1 MNTSFH
7 RIPSL
12 VVFASALLGSLLSTQ
27 VAAQPAQKPLLTNQS
42 GALPNLMVALD
53 NSGSMAFPYHEAY
66 YILFNDNNPHNLSY
80 CTGGNQALEPTGSWV
95 VNGMVDFTRPVNQR
109 CANSTRT
116 FWTTDNGTPFAAT
129 PVIQNAWTAQRS
141 ADLNP
146 VYYDPR
152 TTYAPRV
159 GPDYAPLTRDA
170 SVQFVSNQGGY
181 TNAAGFFYRVY
192 RNPLNGD
199 LYTTNVQ
206 KPNGMLYRADNDLTQ
221 AKTSIQAAPFW
232 ANALNDVYSL
242 SVQTPFPTHLEHN
255 ATTAATPSFQYAF
268 CRDALGASTVQKDR
282 NNMDVGCSSVRNP
295 PYATSA
301 AGSLTTVLAPGNP
314 AAATN
319 IITLP
324 PDNSRTDCGT
334 APATQC
340 TNAQEV
346 NNILNWYHWYSTR
359 VLATSTAIGQS
370 LAADNIQNKIRIGYM
385 PINDLTRNTTSSDIR
400 MAQTPGTVTNIPDL
414 VRGVRTLA
422 TDTTTPTVDS
432 QRLYR
437 FLNSTV
443 ARGGTPLHN
452 AVTQVATYYGV
463 PSGTAENP
471 WSTNPAQPASTG
483 NPEMTC
489 RRSFNL
495 LFSDGSWTQSYAPA
509 AGSDYDNINGPT
521 FSQLQP
527 DGSNKTYRYLRLGD
541 DTVTGRAKYIPYPST
556 SRGGLADLTAQYF
569 WHTDLRPGLDNF
581 IKTRQGQPTFWQNMT
596 TYTVGYFVQPTA
608 EVTGGAGLSFQRI
621 NQYQTQYTTSGYASA
636 VKPVWPTGNLVTGGT
651 TQELVDDFIQAG
663 YTGGGRAFSAKSS
676 DDVRRIFDTIVAEI
690 LSSSGT
696 DAGVSVSGGANNS
709 TLSASGKY
717 TVSYQTLDN
726 SGEVSLLELDPAT
739 GNETGTVVW
748 RASALI
754 PLPGARRIFS
764 MTGNNTSVPFSGRF
778 DALPTDIRSA
788 IRQGPY
794 AARVPN
800 DASFVNY
807 LRGDNFATDT
817 AGTLFR
823 QRTSLIAAMVNP
835 PSVYMGD
842 GLDYVYDGD
851 ASGGVEGRGSYGNYV
866 GRKKATTAV
875 APLTTAYHP
884 SLFIATN
891 GGMVHALDAR
901 NANPATTT
909 AGHEQ
914 AAFMPRRSLS
924 HMLNFANEPY
934 SFEYVLDG
942 PISENDVFDRTI
954 APAAVADEWT
964 AWRHMG
970 IGTGGRGS
978 KLIYALRSP
987 IHPGS
992 NPNRIPNQEDFMW
1005 ETGADRIDT
1014 FNDGDG
1020 EDVTLGYI
1028 ANSARTGQ
1036 TEDQGSSSEIRGKWI
1051 VAVNNGHYNG
1061 EPNGEKTGLVV
1072 LDALTGEVI
1081 RTIPIPVVA
1090 GQPPNR
1096 GLSGVTLLRD
1106 YTTNT
1111 RVTAAYAGDANGNL
1125 WRFTLLGDP
1134 STWRLTYN
1142 EPLFTVPGNRPI
1154 FGHPAWQPW
1163 SDSSVNE
1170 GFMVVFATGMALE
1183 ESDIEDLGAQSI
1195 YAIWDKTD
1203 VYGQRIGTAPFP
1215 PVTAQESDLQEQNG
1229 LASDCTTSLG
1239 ETFCRITDN
1248 PINWSTQRGWRLP
1261 LGWYNGQ
1268 AAGERSIA
1276 DVQNVGRKVLITT
1289 TELHPAASGEM
1300 CSISDLPG
1308 NFIYVL
1314 DVLTGSRS
1322 SSRSFDVSAPRDGS
1336 LEDYAVAYKPAGG
1349 FSRGV
1354 SVTLRRTTLDGTL
1367 LPTETPTTSTDAGD
1381 PYVAVSSERTGVGF
1395 EAHGESAIA
1404 SKNATK
1410 CQNTRGTIL
1419 GTATGS
1425 VQFGTECPTT
1435 AWTRTQFQ
1443 LGSPPSN

>member
-7 RIPSL
+7 RFPSL
-12 VVFASALLGSLLSTQ
+12 AIFVSALLGTLLSTQ
-27 VAAQPAQKPLLTNQS
+27 AAAQPAQKPLLTNQS
-42 GALPNLMVALD
+42 GALPNLMIALD
-53 NSGSMAFPYHEAY
+53 NSGSMAFPFHEAY
-66 YILFNDNNPHNLSY
+66 NILFNNNLPNSALF
-80 CTGGNQALEPTGSWV
+80 CTAGRRAVQPSGAWVTNGRVDETRANGRRCVEATLNQWS
-95 VNGMVDFTRPVNQR
+95 
-109 CANSTRT
+109 
-116 FWTTDNGTPFAAT
+116 TDNGTPDPTT
-129 PVIQNAWTAQRS
+129 PVVLNNSIAQRS

-152 TTYAPRV
+152 TTYAARV
-159 GPDYAPLTRDA
+159 GPDYLALTRPA
-170 SVQFVSNQGGY
+170 NVQFVSNEASY
-181 TNAAGFFYRVY
+181 TNGDGYFYRVF
-192 RNPLNGD
+192 RNPVGGD
-199 LYTTNVQ
+199 LYVTNVQ
-206 KPNGMLYRADNDLTQ
+206 KPNGLLYRADNNLAL
-221 AKTSIQAAPFW
+221 AKTVIQGAPGW
-232 ANALNDVYSL
+232 ATNANDVYSL
-242 SVQTPFPTHLEHN
+242 SWQTPFPTHLEHN
-255 ATTAATPSFQYAF
+255 ATTAGTPSFQYAF
-268 CRDALGASTVQKDR
+268 CRDALGASTVQKDS
-282 NNMDVGCSSVRNP
+282 NNLDVGCSSVRNP
-295 PYATSA
+295 PYSTSA
-301 AGSLTTVLAPGNP
+301 AGSVTTVLPPGNP

-319 IITLP
+319 TIILP
-324 PDNSRTDCGT
+324 PDNRRTDCGA

-385 PINDLTRNTTSSDIR
+385 PINDLTATGGGNIANTQI
-400 MAQTPGTVTNIPDL
+400 PGTATTIPDML
-414 VRGVRTLA
+414 RGVRLLA
-422 TDTTTPTVDS
+422 TDTTNPPVDS

-452 AVTQVATYYGV
+452 AVTQVANYYGV
-463 PSGTAENP
+463 PSATAENP
-471 WSTNPAQPASTG
+471 WTSNPAQPASTG

-509 AGSDYDNINGPT
+509 AGPDYDNINGPT

-527 DGSNKTYRYLRLGD
+527 DGTTKSYGYQRLGD
-541 DTVTGRAKYIPYPST
+541 DNITGRAKYIPYPGT

-581 IKTRQGQPTFWQNMT
+581 VKDRNGQPTFWQNMA

-608 EVTGGAGLSFQRI
+608 EVSGGAGLSFQRL
-621 NQYQTQYTTSGYASA
+621 NTYQTQYTTSGYASA
-636 VKPVWPTGNLVTGGT
+636 VKPVWPAGNLVTGGT
-651 TQELVDDFIQAG
+651 SQALVDDFIQAG

-726 SGEVSLLELDPAT
+726 SGEVSLLELDPTT

-754 PLPGARRIFS
+754 PLPGDRRIFS
-764 MTGNNTSVPFSGRF
+764 MTGNNTSVPFSGAF
-778 DALPTDIRSA
+778 TSLDTDIQSA

-794 AARVPN
+794 AARVP
-800 DASFVNY
+800 DDDSFVNY
-807 LRGDNFATDT
+807 LRGDNFETDT

-851 ASGGVEGRGSYGNYV
+851 ESGGVDGRGSYGNYV
-866 GRKKATTAV
+866 GRKKATTAL

-891 GGMVHALDAR
+891 AGMVHAIDSR
-901 NANPATTT
+901 NDNPATTT

-934 SFEYVLDG
+934 NFEYVLDG
-942 PISENDVFDRTI
+942 PISENDVFDRSI
-954 APAAVADEWT
+954 APAAVADEWM

-1005 ETGADRIDT
+1005 ETGSDRIDVADSA
-1014 FNDGDG
+1014 N
-1020 EDVTLGYI
+1020 VTLGYM
-1028 ANSARTGQ
+1028 ANPARTGQ
-1036 TEDQGSSSEIRGKWI
+1036 TEDTGSNSEIRGKWI

-1061 EPNGEKTGLVV
+1061 ESNGAKTGLVV
-1072 LDALTGEVI
+1072 LDALTGDVI

-1125 WRFTLLGDP
+1125 WRFTLMGEP

-1154 FGHPAWQPW
+1154 FGHPSWQPW

-1170 GFMVVFATGMALE
+1170 GFMVVFATGIALE
-1183 ESDIEDLGAQSI
+1183 ESDIADLGAQSI

-1203 VYGQRIGTAPFP
+1203 VYGQRIGVAPFP
-1215 PVTAQESDLQEQNG
+1215 PITAQESDLQEQNG
-1229 LASDCTTSLG
+1229 LATDCTTSIG
-1239 ETFCRITDN
+1239 DTFCRITDN
-1248 PINWSTQRGWRLP
+1248 QINWSTQRGWRLP

-1308 NFIYVL
+1308 NFVYVL

-1322 SSRSFDVSAPRDGS
+1322 SSRSFDVSSPRDGA
-1336 LEDYAVAYKPAGG
+1336 LDDYAVAYKPNGG

-1354 SVTLRRTTLDGTL
+1354 SVTLRQTTLDGTL
-1367 LPTETPTTSTDAGD
+1367 LPTETPTTSTNPGD
-1381 PYVAVSSERTGVGF
+1381 PYVAVSSDRSGGGF

-1410 CQNTRGTIL
+1410 CKNTRGTIL